1 MSHDDALPLTPE
13 AAVPEGR
20 PPEPARPPEPV
31 RLPEPVRTAGQARSA
46 LARLLDA
53 AGHPGGRVLADAQLA
68 VTELVANALRHGGG
82 LTCFDARLGAC
93 GTELVVDV
101 EDGDDRH
108 PVAQRLHDR
117 DPATAGGRGWA
128 IVQALAATCQ
138 VVPLP
143 AGGKRIRVTFAL

>member
-1 MSHDDALPLTPE
+1 MPHDDALPLTPE

-20 PPEPARPPEPV
+20 PPEPARPPELEPA
-31 RLPEPVRTAGQARSA
+31 PVRTAGQARTA

-53 AGHPGGRVLADAQLA
+53 AGHPGGQVLADAQLA

-82 LTCFDARLGAC
+82 LTCFEARLGRC
-93 GTELVVDV
+93 GTELVVEV
-101 EDGDDRH
+101 EDKDDRH
-108 PVAQRLHDR
+108 PVVLSLHDR

>member
-1 MSHDDALPLTPE
+1 MRHDDALPSTPE
-13 AAVPEGR
+13 AAVPEDR
-20 PPEPARPPEPV
+20 P
-31 RLPEPVRTAGQARSA
+31 PEPVRTAGQARTA
-46 LARLLDA
+46 LARLLAA

-82 LTCFDARLGAC
+82 LTCFDAHLASC
-93 GTELVVDV
+93 GTELVVEV

-108 PVAQRLHDR
+108 PVARPLHDR
-117 DPATAGGRGWA
+117 DPATAGGRGWS
-128 IVQALAATCQ
+128 IVLALTATCR